1 MEFELYYVFAGSAE
15 EGVWECVDRLQSVSP
30 LPSYSSLCP
39 KTHAV
44 YGAGYL
50 LSQKERRLGSPEKPL
65 SALGALGYKN
75 YWTLAIMR
83 YLNTAPPKPRLEG
96 EPHALEHLSRILCVY
111 L

>member
-1 MEFELYYVFAGSAE
+1 M
-15 EGVWECVDRLQSVSP
+15 
-30 LPSYSSLCP
+30 
-39 KTHAV
+39 